1 MTIPS
6 SKKGA
11 KCDGTNF
18 EPALDAIIADG
29 LASLSTVPYT
39 NMGNCTGSK
48 TGNSNNKL
56 ANYRKIASETEG
68 LTVNNFKGYLNAGRP
83 ISIGARLG
91 DRFMSWNSSAV
102 ITSDTYNNPGMQ
114 HAYHAMVLVGYDD
127 SRSAFRVRNSWGPAW
142 GDNGSIW
149 VGYDFF
155 CKSFCFAAFVAQNP
169 TASVG
174 SVPTL
179 TGTDMLALWADDYN
193 YTGSEHYTRTFDY
206 LVYNS
211 GTNVVRASQRWTA
224 VYMYYNAKN
233 AKDYEI
239 IFEDYYT
246 DEFGKLGDYDYL
258 ANSEALVGGYWNHFN
273 MSPNETIGEDWEIS
287 YVMPKITG
295 SYYLVLM
302 VDAYDVLK
310 EVNEDNNFYFITAA
324 NGKPLQYVNGVV
336 QNMTRSSR
344 IDTRSSAVKL
354 PEKFGNTGTQTA
366 VTSENPNNYTPDEL
380 KAMLLHDKKTG
391 KLETKIR
398 TYRSMVGGKNFTKN
412 KRKIIIDN

>member
-1 MTIPS
+1 
-6 SKKGA
+6 
-11 KCDGTNF
+11 
-18 EPALDAIIADG
+18 
-29 LASLSTVPYT
+29 
-39 NMGNCTGSK
+39 
-48 TGNSNNKL
+48 
-56 ANYRKIASETEG
+56 
-68 LTVNNFKGYLNAGRP
+68 
-83 ISIGARLG
+83 
-91 DRFMSWNSSAV
+91 
-102 ITSDTYNNPGMQ
+102 MQ
-114 HAYHAMVLVGYDD
+114 HAYHAMVLAGYDD
-127 SRSAFRVRNSWGPAW
+127 AKNAFRVRNSWGATW

-155 CKSFCFAAFVAQNP
+155 CQSFCFAAFVAQNP

-193 YTGSEHYTRTFDY
+193 YTGNGDYTRTFEY

-233 AKDYEI
+233 AKDYKI

-246 DEFGKLGDYDYL
+246 DEFGKEGDYDYL
-258 ANSEALVGGYWNHFN
+258 NDTEDLVGGYWNYFN
-273 MSPNETIGEDWEIS
+273 VKPNETIGEDWEIS
-287 YVMPKITG
+287 YIMPKITG

-336 QNMTRSSR
+336 QNMTRSSQVS
-344 IDTRSSAVKL
+344 TRSSVVKL

-380 KAMLLHDKKTG
+380 RAMLLHDKKTG
-391 KLETKIR
+391 KLDAKIKA
-398 TYRSMVGGKNFTKN
+398 YRSTYAGKNYTKN
-412 KRKIIIDN
+412 KKKIIVDNLIKDTDEN